1 MGKRNYLEINGF
13 YHMACPVD
21 PQDIDKFLCG
31 VKLIVRDSHI
41 PFEEFFQ
48 HSWRQLSFLDIALS

>member
-21 PQDIDKFLCG
+21 PQNIDKFLCG

-41 PFEEFFQ
+41 PFEEFF
-48 HSWRQLSFLDIALS
+48 